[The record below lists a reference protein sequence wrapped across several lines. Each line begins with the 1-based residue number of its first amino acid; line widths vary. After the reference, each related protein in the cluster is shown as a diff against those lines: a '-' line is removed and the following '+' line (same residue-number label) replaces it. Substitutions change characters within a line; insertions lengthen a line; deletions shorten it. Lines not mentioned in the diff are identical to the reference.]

1 MDRIFEALA
10 STARRQ
16 ILAYLSAGELSAGEL
31 AERFDFSKPALSSHL
46 RILEEAG
53 LIEREKRGQFVYFRQ
68 VPDRLA
74 NTLFSWA
81 VLLGAD
87 DRHLRFRSSV
97 RVQRRSDGHVEISL
111 GSRVQTLNAFGS
123 MYMALI
129 DAGHRHYVAPAL
141 LRRAVEHALAPELAN
156 VGDPAAHPANC

>member
-16 ILAYLSAGELSAGEL
+16 ILAYLSAGELGAGEL

-81 VLLGAD
+81 AEVCPVGGPLKREA
-87 DRHLRFRSSV
+87 RA
-97 RVQRRSDGHVEISL
+97 RRKS
-111 GSRVQTLNAFGS
+111 
-123 MYMALI
+123 
-129 DAGHRHYVAPAL
+129 PA
-141 LRRAVEHALAPELAN
+141 R
-156 VGDPAAHPANC
+156 